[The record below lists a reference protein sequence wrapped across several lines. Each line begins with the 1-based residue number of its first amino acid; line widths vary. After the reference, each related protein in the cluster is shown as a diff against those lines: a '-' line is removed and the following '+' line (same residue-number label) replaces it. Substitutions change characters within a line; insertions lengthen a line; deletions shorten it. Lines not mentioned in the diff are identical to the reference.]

1 MLLGT
6 VAAWWV
12 STWGCDCLDEQ
23 RIAQARG
30 NDLRAAES
38 PTANESVDQAIAEKK
53 KKGFKGVDFS
63 YDALGW

>member
-12 STWGCDCLDEQ
+12 GRRGSDCLDEQ

-30 NDLRAAES
+30 NDPRAAES

-53 KKGFKGVDFS
+53 KKGCEGVDCS